1 MWEIVF
7 KGIGDWV
14 KLGAIIGGIFLG
26 ITILRILM
34 SKIHGKLP

>member
-1 MWEIVF
+1 MLETIVC
-7 KGIGDWV
+7 GIGDWV
-14 KLGAIIGGIFLG
+14 KLGAIIGGIFLA